1 MSTTVEKI
9 SSNKVKLSFDID
21 AAKFDEAMGK
31 AYIKVRGQVAIPG
44 FRKGHAP
51 RKMIENM
58 YGEGVFYDEAFE
70 LIFDEVYGPA
80 IDENKLEVVD
90 RPQVDIQQIGTGK
103 NLQFTCEV
111 FVKPDVTLGEYKGV
125 EVKKEHTL
133 VSDEDVNA
141 EIEKER
147 NKQAAEVSVDDR
159 AVAEGDTVNLDY
171 SGSVDGVKFA
181 GGTAEGQTLKIGSH
195 TFIPGF
201 EEQMVG
207 MTVGE
212 EKDLNV
218 TFPEKYHA
226 ADLAGKDAVFACK
239 IKAVQQ
245 KELPEIDDEFIKD
258 ISEFDTVAQWKEN
271 KKAELLKQR
280 TEAAKI
286 SEENELL
293 TKAADNAQCD
303 IPECMI
309 ERQVQGMIQ
318 DMAYRLAGSG
328 ISMDNYFKYMG
339 TDMDKVKEMYKP
351 EARMRCKV
359 DLTLEA
365 IKKAENITA
374 APEEVEEQI
383 DLYATQNGMTKEDLE
398 KNLSESDREYF
409 ADRACVEK
417 VIRLLSDSAVRV
429 DAPAEEKKDEEEQ
442 KEEKAE

>member
-1 MSTTVEKI
+1 M
-9 SSNKVKLSFDID
+9 
-21 AAKFDEAMGK
+21 
-31 AYIKVRGQVAIPG
+31 
-44 FRKGHAP
+44 
-51 RKMIENM
+51 
-58 YGEGVFYDEAFE
+58 
-70 LIFDEVYGPA
+70 
-80 IDENKLEVVD
+80 
-90 RPQVDIQQIGTGK
+90 
-103 NLQFTCEV
+103 
-111 FVKPDVTLGEYKGV
+111 
-125 EVKKEHTL
+125 
-133 VSDEDVNA
+133 
-141 EIEKER
+141 
-147 NKQAAEVSVDDR
+147 
-159 AVAEGDTVNLDY
+159 
-171 SGSVDGVKFA
+171 
-181 GGTAEGQTLKIGSH
+181 
-195 TFIPGF
+195 
-201 EEQMVG
+201 
-207 MTVGE
+207 
-212 EKDLNV
+212 
-218 TFPEKYHA
+218 
-226 ADLAGKDAVFACK
+226 FACK

-280 TEAAKI
+280 AEAAKI

-374 APEEVEEQI
+374 APEEVEKQI